1 MGFFGFIKSK
11 EGKRIALRLIGIYF
25 GVVVAVWIFLW
36 WYTDHGKQVA
46 VPDLTNL
53 TIQEATALLDEK
65 DLSILIVDSIYDR
78 KSKGGT
84 IVEQSPA
91 PESKVK
97 EGRQVFVT
105 VYRVVPPQEIVNIS
119 EGDFAQVAI
128 IKLKNKGLDFET
140 KYVPNNSMVGSVISI
155 TYKGRKLK
163 SGDSVPRGDKVV
175 LTVGVATEES
185 VRIPNLQGLSY
196 FQAMT
201 VLDSLNLMGQ
211 AFFMYEVQSS
221 ADSAVG
227 RICSQD
233 PAFDPEAPGV
243 TPGRIIDFRLFNTP
257 CTDTTA
263 NP

>member
-1 MGFFGFIKSK
+1 MGFFGYLKSK
-11 EGKRIALRLIGIYF
+11 EGKRILLRLVAIYL
-25 GVVVAVWIFLW
+25 GVLVTVWVFLW

-53 TIQEATALLDEK
+53 SLEEATALLEEK
-65 DLSILIVDSIYDR
+65 DLSILVVDSIYDR

-105 VYRVVPPQEIVNIS
+105 VYRKVPPQETVNIA

-155 TYKGRKLK
+155 TYKGRKLRV
-163 SGDSVPRGDKVV
+163 GDTVPRGDKVI

-185 VRIPNLQGLSY
+185 VRVPDLSGLSY
-196 FQAMT
+196 QQAMS

-211 AFFMYEVQSS
+211 AFFMYDIQSS
-221 ADSAVG
+221 ADSSVG
-227 RICSQD
+227 RVCTQD
-233 PAFDPEAPGV
+233 PPFDPEGPGV
-243 TPGRIIDFRLFNTP
+243 TPGRIIDFRLFNGP
-257 CTDTTA
+257 CSDTIR
-263 NP
+263 